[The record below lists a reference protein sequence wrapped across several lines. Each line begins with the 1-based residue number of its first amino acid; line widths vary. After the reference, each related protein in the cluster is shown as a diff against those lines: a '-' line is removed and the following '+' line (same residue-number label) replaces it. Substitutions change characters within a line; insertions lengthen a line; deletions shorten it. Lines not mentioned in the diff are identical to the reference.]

1 MPHPPARIRG
11 VIGVDAAVVLLACV
25 DLLFAAFVALQIGY
39 LFGGRDTMD
48 AAGLPYSAYARRGF
62 FELIGAA
69 SLVGALLFGVGLHGR
84 ARSLLTTALGAALVG
99 LTLAVLASA
108 WAPARSPCSSSSCRR
123 WRRRTASC
131 SGPGFARRRPG
142 SRGPQSG
149 GRASASTELGPATRW
164 TRSRASWV

>member
-99 LTLAVLASA
+99 LTLAVLASLA
-108 WAPARSPCSSSSCRR
+108 L
-123 WRRRTASC
+123 TA
-131 SGPGFARRRPG
+131 GAQQT
-142 SRGPQSG
+142 RGDRNSNRELALNNP
-149 GRASASTELGPATRW
+149 STATR
-164 TRSRASWV
+164 TIPTFGVFVPTSRP